1 MICTTP
7 DCGAPSELYLCGHC
21 IQDLQQWIDKVK
33 LVLPELD
40 VTIARLDNV
49 RVGNV
54 EGGNGSKSAG
64 SAAPLN
70 LDAMQLKV
78 NLTTITQS
86 AHDYAKDQ
94 FAAGIAWTIADWYT
108 KAELL
113 VSGPEEDKPSPAKI
127 AQAAAEV
134 RATVPAEL
142 AVGPLVDWLKTAHQL
157 TIKRARIWQ
166 WAKRGHITR
175 TNEKGQAKYSPAAV
189 LIHARKDILEQLDK
203 ATNER

>member
-1 MICTTP
+1 MTCTTA
-7 DCGAPSELYLCGHC
+7 DCDAPSELYLCGHC

-142 AVGPLVDWLKTAHQL
+142 AVGPLVDWLKTAHQI